1 MTESNSNNQPKRHL
15 GDEWKDWTGDFQDT
29 LMDATAGKRIFIGLL
44 CLALLVLG
52 GFAFLIWYF
61 ISPRLAQFHPL
72 LPKYFVLVFAAL
84 WILCASWVLSV
95 IFTIIGHRHIFIRIK
110 DTEICITAL
119 LPTIQR
125 MGRRLGIAPDRISHS
140 FVRVSNALITLAAKP
155 IKPNQLMILLPRCLQ
170 KTLRETI
177 VTNAKRCQI
186 LVYTVPGGELA
197 RKLIKENCP
206 KAIIGVACERD
217 LFSGI
222 RDIIRHVPV
231 IGIPN
236 KRPEG
241 PCKNTSIDL
250 KDLDQAV
257 RTFLGPN
264 VRLIA

>member
-1 MTESNSNNQPKRHL
+1 MTESNPKKQSKRYL
-15 GDEWKDWTGDFQDT
+15 GDEWKNWQGDFQDGF
-29 LMDATAGKRIFIGLL
+29 MDATAGKRIFIGLL
-44 CLALLVLG
+44 GIALLLLA
-52 GFAFLIWYF
+52 GFAFLIWYL
-61 ISPRLAQFHPL
+61 ISPRLSQFHPL
-72 LPKYFVLVFAAL
+72 LPDALAISFALLWFISVFWVMSLVFT
-84 WILCASWVLSV
+84 V
-95 IFTIIGHRHIFIRIK
+95 IGHGHLFARIR

-119 LPTIQR
+119 LPVIQR
-125 MGRRLGIAPDRISHS
+125 LGSRLGFSPDRIRHS
-140 FVRVSNALITLAAKP
+140 FVRVSNALISLAAKP
-155 IKPNQLMILLPRCLQ
+155 VKPNQLMILLPRCLRQ
-170 KTLRETI
+170 SLRETI
-177 VTNAKRCQI
+177 VTNAKRCRI
-186 LVYTVPGGELA
+186 PVYTVPGGELA
-197 RKLIKENCP
+197 RKLILENRP

-222 RDIIRHVPV
+222 RDTVRHALV